1 LSITRGAIG
10 SERPYDNAGASLGT
24 DVKLFQNVA
33 NGTLNLV
40 NALDDRVAFAARS
53 SGALLKRFR
62 TRANPFLSAEVQ
74 HTLGVGQPPT
84 ISPTLCS
91 SFGLHGHFS
100 IRHNGHLSTSESTSR
115 PSAWIEAGAVW
126 PKENGRFPAIFDG
139 ASRTRTGDLLGAIQ
153 LLF

>member
-1 LSITRGAIG
+1 VRPDGRSQLFIWQTPRRRTNSSITRGQSAQSG
-10 SERPYDNAGASLGT
+10 EPYDNAGASLGT
-24 DVKLFQNVA
+24 DVTLFQNVA
-33 NGTLNLV
+33 NDTLNLV
-40 NALDDRVAFAARS
+40 NALDDRVTFAARS

-115 PSAWIEAGAVW
+115 PSAWI
-126 PKENGRFPAIFDG
+126 
-139 ASRTRTGDLLGAIQ
+139 
-153 LLF
+153 